1 MCVSFEPCAAVH
13 SIHLRMASKLTHKSQ
28 FKRTIMKYKV
38 LEKQDVQLMKYF
50 VDDENTKYDEVLLD
64 TFLEEKNAYGFVA
77 KDNDIIVG
85 FAYGYVLVRP
95 DGLRD
100 FYLHAI
106 DIMEKYQGHGYGT
119 ELMNYINAYS
129 KSIGCRKVFLI
140 TNKSNISACRC
151 YEKAGAIST
160 AADDIVYAY
169 KE

>member
-1 MCVSFEPCAAVH
+1 
-13 SIHLRMASKLTHKSQ
+13 
-28 FKRTIMKYKV
+28 MKYKV
-38 LEKQDVQLMKYF
+38 LEKQDIQQMKYF
-50 VDDENTKYDEVLLD
+50 IDDENTQYEEVLLD
-64 TFLEEKNAYGFVA
+64 RFLEEKNAYGFVA
-77 KDNDIIVG
+77 KDNDIIAG

-119 ELMNYINAYS
+119 ELMNYINAHS
-129 KSIGCRKVFLI
+129 KSIGCRKLFLI

-160 AADDIVYAY
+160 ATDDIVYAY